1 MHILEIPSFFPPYGG
16 LFCLEQSKALVKQG
30 HTVRIIANLN
40 VSARLSPSLWLHS
53 HTHSYDVNMDGIHV
67 TRREM
72 RAIPFCMKHNVDR
85 WCSIVGEMADE
96 YIKKYGKPDILHAH
110 CCAWAGYAAML
121 VSRKHNIP
129 YVVTEHLSSE
139 LHLKQFGKD
148 GVNSW
153 QVPLLRESLES
164 ANRVILVSE
173 ELAHDLEPLFGSDFN
188 WQAVSNTIDTDQ
200 YAYKKRLPLDG
211 KPFTIC
217 CLAFFEPRKGY
228 DVLYK
233 AFAEFIQKYNTD
245 AQLLV
250 AGAGTNS
257 KEMMK
262 LVDKYGIGKHVK
274 LYGELDRKGVLDILY
289 QSDCLALATRN
300 EAQGLVLLEAMST
313 GIQVVTTDRTPKNVH
328 IEGGCLIAP
337 YNRADIMAE
346 RFAEA
351 MHNTNFDGKAVSD
364 CVKSLVSPN
373 IIGKQLTDIFK
384 SVISSYKTQYSEQS
398 LKNTV
403 K

>member
-1 MHILEIPSFFPPYGG
+1 M
-16 LFCLEQSKALVKQG
+16 EQSKALANQG

-40 VSARLSPSLWLHS
+40 VSVRLSPGLWLHS
-53 HTHSYDVNMDGIHV
+53 RTRSYDVVMDGIQV
-67 TRREM
+67 MRREM
-72 RAIPFCMKHNVDR
+72 RAIPFCLKHNVER
-85 WCSIVGEMADE
+85 WCGIVGEMADE
-96 YIKKYGKPDILHAH
+96 YIKRYGKPDVLHAH

-129 YVVTEHLSSE
+129 YVVTEHLASE

-173 ELAHDLEPLFGSDFN
+173 ELAADLAPLFGSNFN
-188 WQAVSNTIDTDQ
+188 WQAVSNTIDTDL

-211 KPFTIC
+211 RPFTIC
-217 CLAFFEPRKGY
+217 CLAIFIPLKGY
-228 DVLYK
+228 DILYK

-262 LVDKYGIGKHVK
+262 LVDKYGIGKYVK
-274 LYGELDRKGVLDILY
+274 LYGELDRNGVLDILY

-346 RFAEA
+346 RFAEV
-351 MHNTNFDGKAVSD
+351 MHNTGFDGKAVSD
-364 CVKSLVSPN
+364 SVKSLVSPN
-373 IIGKQLTDIFK
+373 VIGRQLADVFE
-384 SVISSYKTQYSEQS
+384 SVVSKHQAQGLSQ
-398 LKNTV
+398 V
-403 K
+403 

>member
-1 MHILEIPSFFPPYGG
+1 M
-16 LFCLEQSKALVKQG
+16 EQSKALASQG

-40 VSARLSPSLWLHS
+40 VSVRLSPGLWLHS
-53 HTHSYDVNMDGIHV
+53 RTRSYDVVMDGIQV

-72 RAIPFCMKHNVDR
+72 RAIPFCLKHNVER
-85 WCSIVGEMADE
+85 WCGIVGEMADE
-96 YIKKYGKPDILHAH
+96 YIKRYGKPDVLHAH

-129 YVVTEHLSSE
+129 YVVTEHLASE

-173 ELAHDLEPLFGSDFN
+173 ELAADLAPLFGSNFN
-188 WQAVSNTIDTDQ
+188 WQAVSNTIDTDL

-211 KPFTIC
+211 RPFTIC
-217 CLAFFEPRKGY
+217 CLAIFIPLKGY
-228 DVLYK
+228 DILYK

-274 LYGELDRKGVLDILY
+274 LYGELDRNGVLDILY

-346 RFAEA
+346 RFAEV
-351 MHNTNFDGKAVSD
+351 MHNTGFDGKAVSD
-364 CVKSLVSPN
+364 SVKSLVSPN
-373 IIGKQLTDIFK
+373 VIGRQLADVFE
-384 SVISSYKTQYSEQS
+384 SVVSKHQAQGLSQ
-398 LKNTV
+398 V
-403 K
+403 

>member
-1 MHILEIPSFFPPYGG
+1 M
-16 LFCLEQSKALVKQG
+16 EQSKALASQG

-40 VSARLSPSLWLHS
+40 VSVRLSPGLWLHS
-53 HTHSYDVNMDGIHV
+53 RTRSYDVVMDGIQV

-72 RAIPFCMKHNVDR
+72 RAIPFCLKHNVER
-85 WCSIVGEMADE
+85 WCGIVGEMADE
-96 YIKKYGKPDILHAH
+96 YIKRYGKPDVLHAH

-129 YVVTEHLSSE
+129 YVVTEHLASE

-173 ELAHDLEPLFGSDFN
+173 ELAADLAPLFGSNFN
-188 WQAVSNTIDTDQ
+188 WQAVSNTIDTDL

-211 KPFTIC
+211 RPFTIC
-217 CLAFFEPRKGY
+217 CLAIFIPLKGY
-228 DVLYK
+228 DILYK

-262 LVDKYGIGKHVK
+262 LVDKYGIGKYVK
-274 LYGELDRKGVLDILY
+274 LYGELDRNGVLDILY

-346 RFAEA
+346 RLAEV
-351 MHNTNFDGKAVSD
+351 MHNTGFDGKAVSD
-364 CVKSLVSPN
+364 SVKSLVSPN
-373 IIGKQLTDIFK
+373 VIGRQLADVFE
-384 SVISSYKTQYSEQS
+384 SVVSKHQAQGLSQ
-398 LKNTV
+398 V
-403 K
+403 

>member
-16 LFCLEQSKALVKQG
+16 LFCLEQSKALANHG

-40 VSARLSPSLWLHS
+40 VSVRLSPGLWLHS
-53 HTHSYDVNMDGIHV
+53 RTRSYDVVMDGIQV

-72 RAIPFCMKHNVDR
+72 RAIPFCLKHNVER
-85 WCSIVGEMADE
+85 WCGIVGEMADE
-96 YIKKYGKPDILHAH
+96 YIKRYGKPDILHAH

-173 ELAHDLEPLFGSDFN
+173 ELAADLAPLFGSNFN
-188 WQAVSNTIDTDQ
+188 WLAVSNTIDTDL

-211 KPFTIC
+211 RPFTVC

-228 DVLYK
+228 DVLYE
-233 AFAEFIQKYNTD
+233 AFAQFVHKYSAD

-250 AGAGTNS
+250 AGVGTNS
-257 KEMMK
+257 DEMKK
-262 LVDKYGIGKHVK
+262 LVDRYGIAKHVK
-274 LYGELDRKGVLDILY
+274 LYGEVDRNGVLDILY

-346 RFAEA
+346 RFAEV
-351 MHNTNFDGKAVSD
+351 MHNTGFDGKAVSD
-364 CVKSLVSPN
+364 SVKSLVSPN
-373 IIGKQLTDIFK
+373 VIGRQLADVFE
-384 SVISSYKTQYSEQS
+384 SVVSNHQAQGSSQ
-398 LKNTV
+398 V
-403 K
+403 

>member
-16 LFCLEQSKALVKQG
+16 LFCLEQSKALANQG

-40 VSARLSPSLWLHS
+40 VSVRLSPGLWLHS
-53 HTHSYDVNMDGIHV
+53 STRSYDVVMDGIQV

-72 RAIPFCMKHNVDR
+72 RAIPFCLKLNVER
-85 WCSIVGEMADE
+85 WCGIVGEMADE
-96 YIKKYGKPDILHAH
+96 YIKRYGKPDILHAH
-110 CCAWAGYAAML
+110 CCAWAGYAARL

-173 ELAHDLEPLFGSDFN
+173 ELAADLAPLFGSNFN
-188 WQAVSNTIDTDQ
+188 WQAVSNTIDTDL

-211 KPFTIC
+211 RPFTIC

-228 DVLYK
+228 DVLYE
-233 AFAEFIQKYNTD
+233 AFAQFVHKYSAD

-250 AGAGTNS
+250 AGVGTNS
-257 KEMMK
+257 DEMKK
-262 LVDKYGIGKHVK
+262 LVDKYGIDKHVK
-274 LYGELDRKGVLDILY
+274 LYGEVDRNGVLDILY

-346 RFAEA
+346 RFAEV
-351 MHNTNFDGKAVSD
+351 MHNTGFDGKAVSD
-364 CVKSLVSPN
+364 SVKSLVSPQV
-373 IIGKQLTDIFK
+373 IGRQLADIFE
-384 SVISSYKTQYSEQS
+384 SVVS
-398 LKNTV
+398 NH
-403 K
+403 

>member
-1 MHILEIPSFFPPYGG
+1 
-16 LFCLEQSKALVKQG
+16 
-30 HTVRIIANLN
+30 
-40 VSARLSPSLWLHS
+40 
-53 HTHSYDVNMDGIHV
+53 
-67 TRREM
+67 
-72 RAIPFCMKHNVDR
+72 
-85 WCSIVGEMADE
+85 
-96 YIKKYGKPDILHAH
+96 
-110 CCAWAGYAAML
+110 ML

-164 ANRVILVSE
+164 ANRIILVSE
-173 ELAHDLEPLFGSDFN
+173 ELAADLAPLFGSNFN

-200 YAYKKRLPLDG
+200 YAYKKRLLLDG
-211 KPFTIC
+211 RPFTIC

-228 DVLYK
+228 DVLYQ

-250 AGAGTNS
+250 AGTGTNS
-257 KEMMK
+257 KEMRK

-274 LYGELDRKGVLDILY
+274 LYGELDRNGVLDILY

-328 IEGGCLIAP
+328 IEGGCIIAP

-351 MHNTNFDGKAVSD
+351 MHNTSFDGKAISD

-373 IIGKQLTDIFK
+373 VIGKQLTDIFK
-384 SVISSYKTQYSEQS
+384 SVISSKTQDSEQA
-398 LKNTV
+398 
-403 K
+403 

>member
-1 MHILEIPSFFPPYGG
+1 M
-16 LFCLEQSKALVKQG
+16 EQSKALASQG

-40 VSARLSPSLWLHS
+40 VSVRLSPGLWLHS
-53 HTHSYDVNMDGIHV
+53 RTRSYDVVMDGIQV

-72 RAIPFCMKHNVDR
+72 RAIPFCLKHNVER
-85 WCSIVGEMADE
+85 WCGIVGEMADE
-96 YIKKYGKPDILHAH
+96 YIKRYGKPDVLHAH

-129 YVVTEHLSSE
+129 YVVTEHLASE

-173 ELAHDLEPLFGSDFN
+173 ELAADLAPLFGCNFN
-188 WQAVSNTIDTDQ
+188 WQAVSNTIDTDL

-211 KPFTIC
+211 RQFTIC
-217 CLAFFEPRKGY
+217 CLAIFISLKGY
-228 DVLYK
+228 DILYK

-250 AGAGTNS
+250 AGVGTNS

-274 LYGELDRKGVLDILY
+274 LYGELDRNGVLDILY

-346 RFAEA
+346 RFAEV
-351 MHNTNFDGKAVSD
+351 MHNTGFDGKAVSD
-364 CVKSLVSPN
+364 SVKSLVSPN
-373 IIGKQLTDIFK
+373 VIGRQLADVFG
-384 SVISSYKTQYSEQS
+384 SVVSKHQAQGSSQ
-398 LKNTV
+398 V
-403 K
+403 

>member
-1 MHILEIPSFFPPYGG
+1 M
-16 LFCLEQSKALVKQG
+16 EQSKALANQG

-40 VSARLSPSLWLHS
+40 VSVRLSPGLWLHS
-53 HTHSYDVNMDGIHV
+53 RTRSYDVVMDGIQV

-72 RAIPFCMKHNVDR
+72 RAIPFCLKHNVER
-85 WCSIVGEMADE
+85 WCGIVGEMADE
-96 YIKKYGKPDILHAH
+96 YIKRYGKPDILHAH
-110 CCAWAGYAAML
+110 SCAWAGYAAML

-173 ELAHDLEPLFGSDFN
+173 ELAADLAPLFGSNFN
-188 WQAVSNTIDTDQ
+188 WQAVSNTIDTDL

-211 KPFTIC
+211 RPFTIC

-228 DVLYK
+228 DVLYE
-233 AFAEFIQKYNTD
+233 AFAQFVHKYSAD

-250 AGAGTNS
+250 AGVGTNS
-257 KEMMK
+257 DEMKK
-262 LVDKYGIGKHVK
+262 LVDKYGIDKHVK
-274 LYGELDRKGVLDILY
+274 LYGEVDRNGVLDILY

-346 RFAEA
+346 RFAEV
-351 MHNTNFDGKAVSD
+351 MHNTGFDGKAVSD
-364 CVKSLVSPN
+364 SVKSLVSPQV
-373 IIGKQLTDIFK
+373 IGRQLADIFE
-384 SVISSYKTQYSEQS
+384 SVVS
-398 LKNTV
+398 NH
-403 K
+403 

>member
-16 LFCLEQSKALVKQG
+16 LFCLEQSKALANQG

-40 VSARLSPSLWLHS
+40 VSVRLSPGLWLHS
-53 HTHSYDVNMDGIHV
+53 RTRSYDVVMDGIQV

-72 RAIPFCMKHNVDR
+72 RAIPFCLKHNVER
-85 WCSIVGEMADE
+85 WYGIVGEMADE
-96 YIKKYGKPDILHAH
+96 YIKRYGKPDVLHAH

-129 YVVTEHLSSE
+129 YVVTEHLASE

-173 ELAHDLEPLFGSDFN
+173 ELAADLAPLFGSNFN
-188 WQAVSNTIDTDQ
+188 WQAVSNTIDTDL

-211 KPFTIC
+211 RPFTIC
-217 CLAFFEPRKGY
+217 CLAIFIPLKGY
-228 DVLYK
+228 DILYK

-274 LYGELDRKGVLDILY
+274 LYGELDRNGVLDILY

-346 RFAEA
+346 RFAEV
-351 MHNTNFDGKAVSD
+351 MHNTGFDGKAVSD
-364 CVKSLVSPN
+364 SVKSLVSPN
-373 IIGKQLTDIFK
+373 VIGRQLADVFE
-384 SVISSYKTQYSEQS
+384 SVVSKHQAQGSSQ
-398 LKNTV
+398 V
-403 K
+403 

>member
-1 MHILEIPSFFPPYGG
+1 M
-16 LFCLEQSKALVKQG
+16 EQSKALASQG

-40 VSARLSPSLWLHS
+40 VSVRLSPGLWLHS
-53 HTHSYDVNMDGIHV
+53 RTRSYDVVMDGIQV

-72 RAIPFCMKHNVDR
+72 RAIPFCLKHNVER
-85 WCSIVGEMADE
+85 WCGIVGEMADE
-96 YIKKYGKPDILHAH
+96 YIKRYGKPDVLHAH

-129 YVVTEHLSSE
+129 YVVTEHLASE

-173 ELAHDLEPLFGSDFN
+173 ELAADLAPLFGSNFN
-188 WQAVSNTIDTDQ
+188 WQAVSNTIDTDL

-211 KPFTIC
+211 RPFTIC
-217 CLAFFEPRKGY
+217 CLAIFIPLKGY
-228 DVLYK
+228 DILYK

-262 LVDKYGIGKHVK
+262 LVDKYGIGKHIK
-274 LYGELDRKGVLDILY
+274 LYGELDRNGVLDILY

-346 RFAEA
+346 RFAEV
-351 MHNTNFDGKAVSD
+351 MHNTGFDGKAVSD
-364 CVKSLVSPN
+364 SVKSLVSPN
-373 IIGKQLTDIFK
+373 VIGRQLADVFE
-384 SVISSYKTQYSEQS
+384 SVVSKHQAQGLSQ
-398 LKNTV
+398 V
-403 K
+403 